1 MGRGPPVPDTR
12 FFKVIARLEDGT
24 VAVCT
29 AVEHQG
35 QIWIVPNWIVP
46 KWMPL
51 PDKGY
56 ATPERM
62 ILLAQFRHE
71 RSDPPEDGPDLLD
84 GADFRLLDPIPRA
97 LFDGAL
103 SSALREK
110 FVVLEQAD
118 LRFRIAD
125 KRR

>member
-1 MGRGPPVPDTR
+1 VPDTP

-35 QIWIVPNWIVP
+35 QIWIVP

-51 PDKGY
+51 PDEGY

-62 ILLAQFRHE
+62 ILLDQFRHE
-71 RSDPPEDGPDLLD
+71 RSDPPEDGPHLLD

-97 LFDGAL
+97 LFDGVL
-103 SSALREK
+103 SPALREK
-110 FVVLEQAD
+110 FVVLEPTD

>member
-1 MGRGPPVPDTR
+1 M
-12 FFKVIARLEDGT
+12 
-24 VAVCT
+24 AVCT

-35 QIWIVPNWIVP
+35 KVWIVP

-51 PDKGY
+51 PDEGY

-62 ILLAQFRHE
+62 ILLDQFRHE

-103 SSALREK
+103 SPALREQ
-110 FVVLEQAD
+110 FVVLDQPD

>member
-1 MGRGPPVPDTR
+1 MPDTR
-12 FFKVIARLEDGT
+12 LFKVIGQLQDGT

-35 QIWIVPNWIVP
+35 QIWIVP
-46 KWMPL
+46 KWLSL
-51 PDKGY
+51 PDEGY

-62 ILLAQFRHE
+62 ILLDQFRHE
-71 RSDPPEDGPDLLD
+71 RSDPPEEGPDLLD

-103 SSALREK
+103 SPALREQ
-110 FVVLEQAD
+110 FVVLDQLD
-118 LRFRIAD
+118 VSFRIAD

>member
-1 MGRGPPVPDTR
+1 LADTH
-12 FFKVIARLEDGT
+12 FFKVIARLDDGT

-35 QIWIVPNWIVP
+35 QIWIVP
-46 KWMPL
+46 KWLPL
-51 PDKGY
+51 PDEGH

-62 ILLAQFRHE
+62 ILLDQFRHE

-84 GADFRLLDPIPRA
+84 GADFRLLDPA
-97 LFDGAL
+97 LPP
-103 SSALREK
+103 ALRER
-110 FVVLEQAD
+110 FVVLEQPD
-118 LRFRIAD
+118 LRFRLAD

>member
-1 MGRGPPVPDTR
+1 MPDTQ
-12 FFKVIARLEDGT
+12 FFKIIARLEAGT

-35 QIWIVPNWIVP
+35 KIWIEP

-51 PDKGY
+51 ADEGY

-62 ILLAQFRHE
+62 ILLDQFRHE
-71 RSDPPEDGPDLLD
+71 RSDPPEDGLHLLD

-103 SSALREK
+103 SPTLREQ
-110 FVVLEQAD
+110 FIVLAQPNI
-118 LRFRIAD
+118 RFRIAN
-125 KRR
+125 KPR